1 LENRNVAASIS
12 AENVRR
18 SEMLDSSAI
27 QVRDILRALTEVV
40 QGVGT
45 KTESSNAALSES
57 KVRITN
63 IKSSNLVEEASLL
76 IDQIDNMI
84 NVNNTLKTELAEAQ
98 GAINEQKTVI
108 DSLQTEVRI
117 DSLTQLGNRM
127 ALEERIAESLGRF
140 ERYQEPFCILMIDI
154 DHFKKINDT
163 YGHPAGDRI
172 LKGLS
177 AKMKATLR
185 NSDFIGRYG
194 GEEFCAIVVNGDL
207 EKGKA
212 AAENLRIAVE
222 SAKFNLGGKK
232 LGITISIGVAGVQDA
247 DGVESLIKN
256 ADTALYRAKE
266 FGRNMVCISE

>member
-1 LENRNVAASIS
+1 
-12 AENVRR
+12 
-18 SEMLDSSAI
+18 MLDSSAI

-247 DGVESLIKN
+247 DTIESLIKN